1 MLIKKTNSIRWLD
14 KQAPRICIVVNL
26 YVVDISSRKFMDNLV
41 AFQKYFTDHSFSCR
55 FSKIVVR

>member
-14 KQAPRICIVVNL
+14 KQAPRICILVNL

-41 AFQKYFTDHSFSCR
+41 AFQKYLQILGSAVYFGKR
-55 FSKIVVR
+55 VVR